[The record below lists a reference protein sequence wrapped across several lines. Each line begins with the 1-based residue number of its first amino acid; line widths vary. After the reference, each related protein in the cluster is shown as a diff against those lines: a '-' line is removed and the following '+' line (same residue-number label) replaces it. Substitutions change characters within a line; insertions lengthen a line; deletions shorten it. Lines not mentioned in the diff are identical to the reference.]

1 MPRGYMEGP
10 AAEEAEARLD
20 ELERGRRREPPAQER
35 SAVYGS
41 TRDEPERH
49 FIGWLGE
56 VDPDELFASG
66 EAWGLTVVRKER
78 TEGRTGRCPPLSSTA
93 CRPQI

>member
-1 MPRGYMEGP
+1 MEGP

-20 ELERGRRREPPAQER
+20 ELECRRREPPAQER
-35 SAVYGS
+35 PAVYGS

-66 EAWGLTVVRKER
+66 EAWGLTVVRQAKK
-78 TEGRTGRCPPLSSTA
+78 
-93 CRPQI
+93 

>member
-1 MPRGYMEGP
+1 MEGP

-20 ELERGRRREPPAQER
+20 ELERGRGEEPRARERP
-35 SAVYGS
+35 AVYGS
-41 TRDEPERH
+41 TREEPARH

-66 EAWGLTVVRKER
+66 AAWGLTVVRQAEN
-78 TEGRTGRCPPLSSTA
+78 
-93 CRPQI
+93 